1 MSLQGDVER
10 GHRAKQLLDEPLIA
24 DAFESVRKAIH
35 ERWEVTPLRDTQ
47 GAHELLLMLKLL
59 GDVRTVFETAVDDG
73 KMAAEELKRLN
84 RNVIS
89 PKEFFGR

>member
-1 MSLQGDVER
+1 MSLQSDVER
-10 GHRAKQLLDEPLIA
+10 GARAKQLLEDPLISE
-24 DAFESVRKAIH
+24 AFESVRNAIH

-47 GAHELLLMLKLL
+47 GAHELHLMLKLL